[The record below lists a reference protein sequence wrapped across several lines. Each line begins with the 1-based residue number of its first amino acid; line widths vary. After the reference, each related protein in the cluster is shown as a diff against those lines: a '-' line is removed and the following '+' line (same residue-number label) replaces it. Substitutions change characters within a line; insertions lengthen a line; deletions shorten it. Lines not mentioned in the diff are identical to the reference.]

1 MSTKKKSILDKKLA
15 EAEDKWKRAL
25 ADYHNLEKRIVKE
38 KESFVRFSN
47 AQLWQKLLP
56 VIDDLEAA
64 EKHLKDQGLSLTL
77 NKLKEVLKSEEVMEI
92 KAIEEDFNP
101 HLMDAVEIVEGPK
114 DKVIEVL
121 NKGYLLGE
129 KVLRP
134 AKVKV
139 GQGQETKES

>member
-1 MSTKKKSILDKKLA
+1 MSTKKKPILDKKLM
-15 EAEDKWKRAL
+15 EVEDKWKRAL

-47 AQLWQKLLP
+47 AQLWGKLLP

-64 EKHLKDQGLSLTL
+64 EKHLKDQGLTLTL
-77 NKLKEVLKSEEVMEI
+77 NKLKEVLKSEEVLEI
-92 KAIEEDFNP
+92 KAMGEDFNP
-101 HLMDAVEIVEGPK
+101 HLMEAMEMVGGPK
-114 DKVIEVL
+114 GKVIEVL

>member
-1 MSTKKKSILDKKLA
+1 MSTKKKPILEKKLL
-15 EAEDKWKRAL
+15 ETEDKWKRAL
-25 ADYHNLEKRIVKE
+25 ADYHNLEKRIANE

-47 AQLWQKLLP
+47 AQLWQKILP
-56 VIDDLEAA
+56 VVDDLEAA
-64 EKHLKDQGLSLTL
+64 EKHLKDQGLTLTL
-77 NKLKEVLKSEEVMEI
+77 NKLKEVLKSEEVLEI
-92 KAIEEDFNP
+92 KAIGEDFNP
-101 HLMDAVEIVEGPK
+101 HLMEAMEMVEGPK

>member
-1 MSTKKKSILDKKLA
+1 MTGNKKKSVSEKKIA
-15 EAEDKWKRAL
+15 ELEDKWKRAL

-47 AQLWQKLLP
+47 AQLWGKLLP
-56 VIDDLEAA
+56 IIDDLELG
-64 EKHLKDQGLSLTL
+64 EKHLNDQGLSLTL
-77 NKLKEVLKSEEVMEI
+77 NKLKEVLKSEGVLEIEVQD
-92 KAIEEDFNP
+92 KDFNP
-101 HLMDAVEIVEGPK
+101 ELMEAMEMVEGPK
-114 DKVIEVL
+114 NKVMEVL

-139 GQGQETKES
+139 GNGQEKE

>member
-1 MSTKKKSILDKKLA
+1 MTGNKKKSVSEKKIA
-15 EAEDKWKRAL
+15 ELEDKWKRAL

-47 AQLWQKLLP
+47 AQLWGKLLP
-56 VIDDLEAA
+56 IIDDLELG
-64 EKHLKDQGLSLTL
+64 ERHLNDQGLSLTL
-77 NKLKEVLKSEEVMEI
+77 NKLKEVLKSEGVLEIEVQD
-92 KAIEEDFNP
+92 KDFNP
-101 HLMDAVEIVEGPK
+101 ELMEAMEMVEGPK
-114 DKVIEVL
+114 NKVMEVL

-139 GQGQETKES
+139 GNGQEKE

>member
-1 MSTKKKSILDKKLA
+1 MSIKKKPILEKKLV

-38 KESFVRFSN
+38 KESFVKFSN
-47 AQLWQKLLP
+47 AQLWGKLLP
-56 VIDDLEAA
+56 IIDDLDLA

-77 NKLKEVLKSEEVMEI
+77 NKLKEVLKSESVLEI
-92 KAIEEDFNP
+92 EMQGKDFDP
-101 HLMDAVEIVEGPK
+101 HLMEAVEMVEGPEN
-114 DKVIEVL
+114 KVIEVL
-121 NKGYLLGE
+121 SKGYLLGE

-139 GQGQETKES
+139 GNGQKIN

>member
-1 MSTKKKSILDKKLA
+1 MSVKKKPILDKKLA

-47 AQLWQKLLP
+47 AQLWGKLLP
-56 VIDDLEAA
+56 IMDDLEAA

-77 NKLKEVLKSEEVMEI
+77 NKLKEVLKSEEVLEI
-92 KAIEEDFNP
+92 KAQGEDFNP
-101 HLMDAVEIVEGPK
+101 HLMEAVEMVEGPK
-114 DKVIEVL
+114 DKVMEVL
-121 NKGYLLGE
+121 SKGYLLGE